1 MRKNTNGLR
10 RGGPGRPKGVP
21 NKATVEAREFARAF
35 IADAEYQANLRK
47 RILAGQANH
56 LESLLWQYGYGRP
69 REMDKP
75 TGAGSLQI
83 VYMGVGRN
91 YDPLADKSR
100 MLAKQRAER
109 QAAALPAA
117 SRAAAS
123 IPSKAPDS
131 LVDENGEEMDML

>member
-35 IADAEYQANLRK
+35 IADAEYQASLRK

-56 LESLLWQYGYGRP
+56 LESLLWQYGYGKP
-69 REMDKP
+69 REMDQP
-75 TGAGSLQI
+75 TGSAGLQI
-83 VYMGVGRN
+83 LYMGVDRN
-91 YDPLADKSR
+91 YDPLADKSK

-109 QAAALPAA
+109 QAAELPEPKPPMAA
-117 SRAAAS
+117 V
-123 IPSKAPDS
+123 PSD
-131 LVDENGEEMDML
+131 